1 MFKRKYYKI
10 KIINLYWFKLII
22 IFKEIK
28 LINKYIIKYI
38 KILINILN
46 MDNII
51 ILNDY
56 IILFKTN
63 SLITKSH

>member
-46 MDNII
+46 IDN
-51 ILNDY
+51 
-56 IILFKTN
+56 
-63 SLITKSH
+63 